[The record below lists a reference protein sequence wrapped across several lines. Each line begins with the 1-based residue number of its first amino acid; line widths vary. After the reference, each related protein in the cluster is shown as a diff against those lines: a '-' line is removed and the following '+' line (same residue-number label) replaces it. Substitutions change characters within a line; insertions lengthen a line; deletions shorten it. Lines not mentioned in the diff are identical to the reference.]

1 MTRIATS
8 RKMGQLRAR
17 HFSTVEICLPF
28 SECVFKSDIIQG
40 LVGIPRWGLWLPRQ
54 HWRQTQP
61 MKWMCQITQCHPL
74 GESCRCVC
82 VCGCQCVQY
91 VCRYWGFYFYRSEHV
106 VTYIS
111 SHPLPHLSL
120 PSHSS
125 LLSSSSFMQFLFL
138 FFFHKMQSEQ
148 LYLCLTQTW
157 LARFL
162 FLLLWKCHN
171 LDYSLISNHL
181 RSYCLELCL
190 SAD

>member
-91 VCRYWGFYFYRSEHV
+91 VCADIEDF
-106 VTYIS
+106 IS
-111 SHPLPHLSL
+111 TAVNMLLPIFLLTLSL
-120 PSHSS
+120 IFLFLHIRLCS
-125 LLSSSSFMQFLFL
+125 LRPLSCSFFFFFFFIKCNLSSSTSVSHRHDLPVFSFFYFE
-138 FFFHKMQSEQ
+138 SAIIW
-148 LYLCLTQTW
+148 TT
-157 LARFL
+157 
-162 FLLLWKCHN
+162 
-171 LDYSLISNHL
+171 
-181 RSYCLELCL
+181 L
-190 SAD
+190 SFPII

>member
-138 FFFHKMQSEQ
+138 FFFI
-148 LYLCLTQTW
+148 
-157 LARFL
+157 
-162 FLLLWKCHN
+162 KCN
-171 LDYSLISNHL
+171 LSSSTSVSHRHDLPVFSFFYFESAIIWTT
-181 RSYCLELCL
+181 L
-190 SAD
+190 SFPII